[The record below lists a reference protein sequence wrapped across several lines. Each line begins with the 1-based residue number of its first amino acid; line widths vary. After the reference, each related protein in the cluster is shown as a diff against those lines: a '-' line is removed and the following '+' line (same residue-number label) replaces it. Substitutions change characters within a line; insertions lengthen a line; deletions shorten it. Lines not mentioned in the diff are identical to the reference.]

1 MRRHGTDRDGRPG
14 KTVAVL
20 AMAGLALALAAAPS
34 AAGGQELARR
44 VSAVED
50 GSAVL
55 SFATR
60 PGVEI
65 CDDGIRVGDDRIN
78 WSSRRARRGPGVCEA
93 GPARVELKIRNGGVR
108 DMEVLRRLER
118 PASDAVDLGEVPPK
132 LAVSYF
138 LELARTG
145 GPGGRDLE
153 EAVFPVILADVQ
165 EVWRDLMALARDQS
179 VGADTRS
186 SALFWLSQE
195 AAAVV
200 TEGLARV
207 ALDEEEDQEVREA
220 AVFALSQRPD
230 VEGVPILMD
239 VARTASHPE
248 TREAAMFW
256 LAQSGDERVVP
267 FFEAILLGRGGDPS
281 GG

>member
-1 MRRHGTDRDGRPG
+1 MNGIFAAQNVRRG
-14 KTVAVL
+14 KGIRALILVA
-20 AMAGLALALAAAPS
+20 MALALAAAPS

-44 VSAVED
+44 VSVVED

-65 CDDGIRVGDDRIN
+65 CDDGIRMGDDRIN

-93 GPARVELKIRNGGVR
+93 GPARVELKIRDGGVR
-108 DMEVLRRLER
+108 DVEVLRRLER
-118 PASDAVDLGEVPPK
+118 PASGAVDLGEVPAE

-138 LELARTG
+138 LDLARAG

-153 EAVFPVILADVQ
+153 EALFPVVLADVQ

-179 VGADTRS
+179 VGADIRS
-186 SALFWLSQE
+186 SALFWVSQE

-230 VEGVPILMD
+230 VEGVPILMN
-239 VARTASHPE
+239 VARTARHPE

-256 LAQSGDERVVP
+256 LAQSEDERVLD
-267 FFEAILLGRGGDPS
+267 FFQGILLGKGG
-281 GG
+281 G